1 MAWLVVIAPL
11 AHSPTSTIAFMIV
24 LRSDLGRNDDP
35 MAIWFVRI
43 AVMINPFEEVNIDTH
58 NRR

>member
-1 MAWLVVIAPL
+1 M
-11 AHSPTSTIAFMIV
+11 MV

-35 MAIWFVRI
+35 MAIWFVLI